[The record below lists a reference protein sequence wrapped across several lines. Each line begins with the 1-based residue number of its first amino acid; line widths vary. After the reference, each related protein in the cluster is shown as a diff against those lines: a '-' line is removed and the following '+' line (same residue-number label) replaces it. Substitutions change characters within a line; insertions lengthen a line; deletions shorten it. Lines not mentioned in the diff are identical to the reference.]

1 MYIHIKYGKSN
12 FDMFDVVFYFHIQT
26 KVKEVGGKRRIKP
39 PPTRPSSDD
48 IINLIYRIKNNP
60 PQAPSIFKSK
70 LPSSFFSKSNQP
82 FIATIVIFF
91 ATVGTIRSAQANTSN
106 ELSIPSGI

>member
-1 MYIHIKYGKSN
+1 
-12 FDMFDVVFYFHIQT
+12 MFDVVFYFHIQT

-70 LPSSFFSKSNQP
+70 LPSSLFSKSKQP
-82 FIATIVIFF
+82 FIGTIVIFF